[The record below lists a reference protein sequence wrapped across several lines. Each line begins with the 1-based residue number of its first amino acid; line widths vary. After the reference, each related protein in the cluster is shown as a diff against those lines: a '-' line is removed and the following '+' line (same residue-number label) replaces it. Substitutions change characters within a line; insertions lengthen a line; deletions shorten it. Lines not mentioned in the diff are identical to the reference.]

1 MIKSF
6 VPTFITSTKEMLI
19 NMKEFEDTDIEFNLF
34 KLAERS
40 TLKTI
45 ASTLLTLDIEDKT
58 NENYFDCYAKLVHM
72 YDYL

>member
-6 VPTFITSTKEMLI
+6 VPTFIKSTKVMLSNI
-19 NMKEFEDTDIEFNLF
+19 REFEDTGIEFNLF

-45 ASTLLTLDIEDKT
+45 ASTLLALDIEDKR
-58 NENYFDCYAKLVHM
+58 NENCYDCYAKLVHM